1 MFNKQPSHRGF
12 DRFGK
17 KTSRAIALALALI
30 LPGCIVVDTDSAERE
45 TDSPNTELAQQLN
58 ADLIGKTV
66 TIDGELARGVA
77 PKAFVLESDE
87 FANGREVLIVSAEE
101 FPFRQGI
108 SARVT
113 GTVREMTITDIERE
127 YDVDLDALGEE
138 RERQPLIVA
147 TQVALSPS
155 LETLTTRTN
164 WFLGATV
171 TVTAEVERVLSESAY
186 TIDNDEILGENDLLV
201 VSSNP
206 VGNLKD
212 GERIQV
218 TGQFRRLTMKQL
230 EDEFNLGPAEVYE
243 VYLKN
248 QPVII
253 AQTTKAVTDD
263 Q

>member
-1 MFNKQPSHRGF
+1 MLNKHHSHGGF
-12 DRFGK
+12 AHFGR
-17 KTSRAIALALALI
+17 KTSSAIALALVLI
-30 LPGCIVVDTDSAERE
+30 LPGCIVIDTDSAERE
-45 TDSPNTELAQQLN
+45 TDNPNTEIAQQLN
-58 ADLIGKTV
+58 NDLIGKTV
-66 TIDGELARGVA
+66 TIDGELARGVT

-87 FANGREVLIVSAEE
+87 FAQGQEVLIVSAEE
-101 FPFRQGI
+101 VPFRQGI

-113 GTVREMTITDIERE
+113 GTVRERTIADIERE
-127 YDVDLDALGEE
+127 YDVDLDSLGAESEE
-138 RERQPLIVA
+138 QPFMVA

-155 LETLTTRTN
+155 LETLATRTN

-171 TVTAEVERVLSESAY
+171 TVTAEVERVFSENSY

-206 VGNLKD
+206 VGDLED

-218 TGQFRRLTMKQL
+218 TGQFRRLTMTQL
-230 EDEFNLGPAEVYE
+230 EDEFNLGAAEVYE

-263 Q
+263 